1 MRNLS
6 LRMLGNGLRMQL
18 SMRMRRG
25 MKGFWLWLSSLV
37 LDYSRY
43 GLIVLASVVSK
54 RKIISSY

>member
-18 SMRMRRG
+18 RMRRG

-54 RKIISSY
+54 RKIISLH

>member
-18 SMRMRRG
+18 SMRRGRG

-54 RKIISSY
+54 RKIISLH

>member
-54 RKIISSY
+54 RKIISLH